1 MILSKS
7 NVIKPHLFAER
18 KIVKGKVKINGI
30 PSCRLVR
37 VYAGIG
43 GRLLAQTLSN
53 KNGDYEFVLPH
64 QPSYVVAAFDHL
76 KNYNAVIQDNVVPK

>member
-7 NVIKPHLFAER
+7 NVIKPTLNAHR
-18 KIVKGKVKINGI
+18 KIIKGVVMINGV
-30 PSCRLVR
+30 PACRLVR

-64 QPSYVVAAFDHL
+64 QPSYAVAAFDHL

>member
-7 NVIKPHLFAER
+7 NIIKPHLNAHR
-18 KIVKGKVKINGI
+18 KIIKGVVMINGV
-30 PSCRLVR
+30 PACRLVR
-37 VYAGIG
+37 VYAAIG
-43 GRLLAQTLSN
+43 SGLLAQTLSSKTGN
-53 KNGDYEFVLPH
+53 YEFVLPF

>member
-1 MILSKS
+1 MISSKS
-7 NVIKPHLFAER
+7 NVIKRNLSAHR
-18 KIVKGKVKINGI
+18 KIIKGVVKINGT
-30 PSCRLVR
+30 PSSRLVR

-43 GRLLAQTLSN
+43 GGVLAQTISN

-64 QPSYVVAAFDHL
+64 QPSYVVTAFDHL

>member
-7 NVIKPHLFAER
+7 NVIKPTLNAHR
-18 KIVKGKVKINGI
+18 KIIKGVVTINGT
-30 PSCRLVR
+30 PSRRLVR

-43 GRLLAQTLSN
+43 GRLLAQTLSSEA
-53 KNGDYEFVLPH
+53 GDYKFVLPH
-64 QPSYVVAAFDHL
+64 QPSYAVAAFDHL